1 MRLDLEPDV
10 ESVSISENANPFLG
24 EHMKIRRILNAAAL
38 VLLLALGRP
47 GLSSAAEIHVLC
59 SNGLKAVFEELAP
72 QFERASGNKVIVKF
86 GLAAGFKQQID
97 GGEAFDV
104 AVLTPPLIDE
114 LIKSGKMAADTRAV
128 IARTGLGIMIKQ
140 GSAKPD
146 VRSAD
151 SFKKALLAAQG
162 IAYAKEGASGV
173 AFAALIEKLGMA
185 TTLKPKLKPTATGEE
200 VNDLVVKGGAQY
212 GILPL
217 SEILAVKGAELGG
230 MFPADVQSYITM
242 ATAVSSSTKQPAA
255 ARDLIKFLM
264 APAALPVIQKKGME
278 RN

>member
-1 MRLDLEPDV
+1 
-10 ESVSISENANPFLG
+10 
-24 EHMKIRRILNAAAL
+24 MKTCRILYAAAI
-38 VLLLALGRP
+38 VVLLALG
-47 GLSSAAEIHVLC
+47 SAGIANAADIHVVC

-72 QFERASGNKVIVKF
+72 QFEKASGNKVIVKF

-104 AVLTPPLIDE
+104 AILTPPLIDD
-114 LIKSGKMAADTRAV
+114 LIKSGKVAADTRAV
-128 IARTGLGIMIKQ
+128 IARSGLGIMIKK
-140 GSAKPD
+140 GARKPD
-146 VRSAD
+146 VRTTE
-151 SFKKALLAAQG
+151 SFKKALLDAQG

-173 AFAALIEKLGMA
+173 AFAALVDKLGIA

-217 SEILAVKGAELGG
+217 SEILAVSGAELGG

-242 ATAVSSSTKQPAA
+242 ATAVSSSSKQAA
-255 ARDLIKFLM
+255 AGRDLIKFLM
-264 APAALPVIQKKGME
+264 SADATVVVKKRGME
-278 RN
+278 RI